1 MALVAQQQEH
11 RSAEA
16 EAGGASPSE
25 RTGVTGR
32 VAKWARHLLCKEKI
46 VSSSLT
52 TSTVLDAHGKSNLA
66 NEVV

>member
-1 MALVAQQQEH
+1 MALVAQQPEH

-52 TSTVLDAHGKSNLA
+52 TSTVLDALGKAGPA
-66 NEVV
+66 NEIA